1 MVLKNYVHNYFFDN
15 SIKIKI
21 IWKLH
26 VFVHCHKI
34 IFRISKYIFY
44 SIFHIFI
51 TYLILSTG
59 LENGD
64 KCFTNHK
71 TGRIDIHV
79 TKRRNYLW
87 NSAGRLSEKFMKVSN
102 KIINLYFG
110 SKIISLSN
118 LFIKHRRS
126 EYIQYLNSE
135 NLRVIRVVTFKK
147 FLYSFAYRWTKQVYS
162 I

>member
-1 MVLKNYVHNYFFDN
+1 MKTACICSLSQNHFQNLK
-15 SIKIKI
+15 I
-21 IWKLH
+21 
-26 VFVHCHKI
+26 
-34 IFRISKYIFY
+34 YILFNFPY
-44 SIFHIFI
+44 FI

-102 KIINLYFG
+102 KIINLYFD

-118 LFIKHRRS
+118 LFTKHRRS

>member
-1 MVLKNYVHNYFFDN
+1 MKTACICSLSQNHFQNLKT
-15 SIKIKI
+15 
-21 IWKLH
+21 
-26 VFVHCHKI
+26 
-34 IFRISKYIFY
+34 YILFNFPY
-44 SIFHIFI
+44 FI

-64 KCFTNHK
+64 RCFTNHK

-118 LFIKHRRS
+118 LFTKHRRS

>member
-1 MVLKNYVHNYFFDN
+1 MKTACICSLSQNHFQNLK
-15 SIKIKI
+15 I
-21 IWKLH
+21 
-26 VFVHCHKI
+26 
-34 IFRISKYIFY
+34 YILFNFPY
-44 SIFHIFI
+44 FI

-118 LFIKHRRS
+118 LFTKHRRS